1 MKEIF
6 LLLLVFFSL
15 NSFSQ
20 EEFKLIGESKKN
32 GEKCYVKIENRQPNK
47 CSVWLKIEISKTR
60 KNKKGKPYFTYDGYA
75 MTYMVFYC
83 SEKVYDTEDYLVYD
97 KNGTL
102 MQSGNRQSYHE
113 RVVPESMVEGIYN
126 YVCTSDNS
134 N

>member
-1 MKEIF
+1 MRTLF
-6 LLLLVFFSL
+6 LLFLILFSL
-15 NSFSQ
+15 NTYSQ
-20 EEFKLIGESKKN
+20 KEFVLIGESKKN
-32 GEKCYVKIENRQPNK
+32 GEKCYVRIEDCQSNK
-47 CSVWLKIEISKTR
+47 CSIWLKIEISKTR

-83 SEKVYDTEDYLVYD
+83 AEKVYDTEDYLVYN

-113 RVVPESMVEGIYN
+113 RIVPESMTEAIYN
-126 YVCTSDNS
+126 YICTSDNS